1 MIRLLLP
8 LAFMVTSFAMG
19 QTAPFLLD
27 LYTNRPGFVHP
38 RDNPERFPPAHK
50 QPPNSDI
57 PIGQCILS
65 EEQPVQEMAIQGLDE
80 ATVTWTSIFPGSEGE
95 WNQLVS
101 CSIGCEKV
109 QFRFDL
115 SAPPVVDFRVCGT
128 PQPLERNDFTRC
140 KVLRVRYV
148 HSQPSP

>member
-1 MIRLLLP
+1 
-8 LAFMVTSFAMG
+8 MVTGYAMC
-19 QTAPFLLD
+19 QSAPSLLD

-38 RDNPERFPPAHK
+38 NENPNLLPPAYK
-50 QPPNSDI
+50 TSPASDL

-65 EEQPVQEMAIQGLDE
+65 AQQPVQEMAIQGLDE
-80 ATVTWTSIFPGSEGE
+80 PTVTWTSIFPGSEGE

-101 CSIGCEKV
+101 CSVGCEKV
-109 QFRFDL
+109 QFRFNI

-148 HSQPSP
+148 NSQLPP